1 MIEEVEEPCGVSV
14 REPILRKVSTGT
26 MTLNELRESLGLTK
40 SRGEID
46 SSRERKL
53 QEELMTEIS
62 ESTTRMRH
70 IGSMY
75 FTIKYEI

>member
-1 MIEEVEEPCGVSV
+1 MIEEKEEPCDVSV
-14 REPILRKVSTGT
+14 KEPILRKNSTGA
-26 MTLNELRESLGLTK
+26 MTLSELRESLGLTK

-53 QEELMTEIS
+53 QEELMAEIS

-70 IGSMY
+70 IGSEY
-75 FTIKYEI
+75 FDFKYEL

>member
-1 MIEEVEEPCGVSV
+1 
-14 REPILRKVSTGT
+14 
-26 MTLNELRESLGLTK
+26 MTLSELRESLGLSK

-46 SSRERKL
+46 LNNEKKI

-70 IGSMY
+70 IGSGSY
-75 FTIKYEI
+75 IFNVTYRCVE